1 MPEDVSKHPKK
12 VTLNL
17 TEEDYFNLLELSDKA
32 EEAPATVAKK
42 LFLDG
47 LDKFKNPEKMAF
59 SKMRG

>member
-17 TEEDYFNLLELSDKA
+17 T
-32 EEAPATVAKK
+32 ATVAKK